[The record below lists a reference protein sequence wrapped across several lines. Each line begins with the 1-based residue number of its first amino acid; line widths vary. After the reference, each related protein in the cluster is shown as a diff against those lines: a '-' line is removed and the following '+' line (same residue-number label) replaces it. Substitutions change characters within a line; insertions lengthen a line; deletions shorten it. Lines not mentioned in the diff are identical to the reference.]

1 MTCSACGSELLLF
14 DICSLCDADSLYCSS
29 ELLPESSKV
38 YMWQIQL
45 GVNWVR
51 YDLET
56 EELIRDAVTA
66 GASTVEYCARRQSY
80 IIDLNSMEQRN
91 RVTGVRRAIRR
102 VENEVAEPE
111 EPGFEPVQDP
121 CPQRPDRLK
130 QLVEHLLSPAVQV
143 QLPLPASEVS
153 LQLSPAIVAQVFK
166 QHVPGV
172 EHFLYRDL
180 PDKHSL
186 EFIVTAYTHGLNA
199 FAGTPLHDHLLWLLR
214 LIVHYAHDCKPG
226 SSRYLRDVAEA
237 FRDCQAVQA
246 RVIERVGL
254 EIRGISADFKGHVTR
269 LIGNYKTMAIKVL
282 AFERIAQRRA
292 SDDGNPTHYEN
303 RLTADLG
310 DLLGLNQDEIR
321 QARLDEHRK
330 RFNALSPDERLSAF
344 ARCREV
350 FDIEAL
356 LKALV
361 GELNSFSV
369 DSPSDSI
376 SHQFLKWASS
386 SITQKHVVFDLS
398 TCMVVDVEESL
409 VPAILEV
416 LFLGQSLA
424 PADAMYRGFYINK
437 LFGFASDTEMED
449 GKAQKKPEDTLC
461 LLDVDAKVE
470 HAETEKKED
479 ALSLVGCYSES
490 ANAWEKEEG
499 ALWGI
504 GSEEASR
511 IKILTNSLS
520 QALVVQKFNHSSEP
534 RRKKNRNGKKGSK

>member
-1 MTCSACGSELLLF
+1 MDCTSECAPKGCKK
-14 DICSLCDADSLYCSS
+14 D
-29 ELLPESSKV
+29 V
-38 YMWQIQL
+38 WQIRL
-45 GVNWVR
+45 GNNWVT
-51 YDLET
+51 YDLDT
-56 EELIRDAVTA
+56 EKLIWDAVTA
-66 GASTVEYCARRQSY
+66 GASIVEYCARRQSY
-80 IIDLNSMEQRN
+80 IIDLKSMEQIN

-102 VENEVAEPE
+102 VEEEVAEPE
-111 EPGFEPVQDP
+111 EPEQVQ
-121 CPQRPDRLK
+121 CPSRPARLR

-143 QLPLPASEVS
+143 QLPAAASDEP
-153 LQLSPAIVAQVFK
+153 LQLSPAEVCKLFK
-166 QHVPGV
+166 EHIPGV
-172 EHFLYRDL
+172 ENFLYRDI
-180 PDKHSL
+180 PGNHSL
-186 EFIVTAYTHGLNA
+186 DFIVTGYTYGLKA
-199 FAGTPLHDHLLWLLR
+199 FIGTPLHDHLLWLLR
-214 LIVHYAHDCKPG
+214 LIVHYAHDRKPG
-226 SSRYLRDVAEA
+226 ASRYLRDVAEA

-269 LIGNYKTMAIKVL
+269 LIGNYKNMAIKML

-310 DLLGLNQDEIR
+310 DLLGLNQDEVR

-330 RFNALSPDERLSAF
+330 RFPALSPDERLSAS
-344 ARCREV
+344 ARCREI

-361 GELNSFSV
+361 GELNSFSA

-386 SITQKHVVFDLS
+386 SIAQKHVVFDLS
-398 TCMVVDVEESL
+398 TCMVVDVEESIVL
-409 VPAILEV
+409 AILEV
-416 LFLGQSLA
+416 LFVGRSLA
-424 PADAMYRGFYINK
+424 PANEMYRGFYINK
-437 LFGFASDTEMED
+437 LFGFASDSEMED
-449 GKAQKKPEDTLC
+449 GKAQKKPEETPC
-461 LLDVDAKVE
+461 LLDIDAKVE
-470 HAETEKKED
+470 HAETQKKED
-479 ALSLVGCYSES
+479 ALSLVGCHSES

-534 RRKKNRNGKKGSK
+534 RRKKSRNGKKGSK